1 VTTDLNTLLTALY
14 VKIDDHLGRRIRT
27 GRPPKLSEAELLS
40 LAGAQVLSEA
50 RCLRFV
56 PRHLPG
62 AFRYQP
68 GQSGYSKR
76 LRSAVPL
83 IKRLIRVLADATDLW
98 TDPVWVDP
106 GGVRS
111 LPADGQ
117 ALEPGRLGWLPWR
130 CYARPTATASHA
142 PASTC
147 SNSSARSSSRSLQRL
162 CPSCEPDCGAGDRQG
177 QRHLGR
183 SRCCMHG
190 PTEAAPRTDP
200 RNGWARRWARRPG
213 LQRANA
219 ASLRQRVAPDDTR
232 LSASL
237 LGDQRAAL
245 PIRRVVGPA
254 DVATA

>member
-1 VTTDLNTLLTALY
+1 M
-14 VKIDDHLGRRIRT
+14 
-27 GRPPKLSEAELLS
+27 LS

-83 IKRLIRVLADATDLW
+83 IKRLIRVLAAATDLW

-147 SNSSARSSSRSLQRL
+147 SNSSARSSSRSLHRL
-162 CPSCEPDCGAGDRQG
+162 CPSCGREPDCGAGDRQR
-177 QRHLGR
+177 QRHLRR
-183 SRCCMHG
+183 SRCSVPG

-200 RNGWARRWARRPG
+200 RNGWARRWAWRPG

-219 ASLRQRVAPDDTR
+219 ASLRQRVAPDDMP
-232 LSASL
+232 LSGFAPRRPARRASHPACRRTGL
-237 LGDQRAAL
+237 RRHGVRNVAARTSSAIVLDLVRYRAEQLQPQQR
-245 PIRRVVGPA
+245 
-254 DVATA
+254 